1 TTQHFE
7 QQSRKIDGKNIVF
20 DGHERDDVVK
30 YQKEWTARIMEYKK
44 LMKDY
49 DDNEAVSA
57 KVL

>member
-49 DDNEAVSA
+49 DDNEA
-57 KVL
+57 